1 MAKVLFSD
9 VYSFKFPKFHH
20 AHAHVLEFVQTM
32 GSPLNAATSAFEIR
46 NGDLKRKFRYD
57 DESLLK
63 ETYRVWKK
71 RREMER
77 Q

>member
-63 ETYRVWKK
+63 ETYHVWKK